1 MDKQENGSGNVR
13 LNDRLGDLS
22 PIEKAWV
29 WIMRENRT
37 RKRIEIRKQTQI
49 GRLKMTFHWRSKK
62 NPMGRFGGGWNWELG
77 FQVGSRTTIV
87 NLLVCSLRF
96 DVVA

>member
-1 MDKQENGSGNVR
+1 MEETDGSGNVR
-13 LNDRLGDLS
+13 LNERLGDLS
-22 PIEKAWV
+22 PIEQDLV

-37 RKRIEIRKQTQI
+37 RKLIEIRKQTQI
-49 GRLKMTFHWRSKK
+49 GRLKMTFRWRSKK
-62 NPMGRFGGGWNWELG
+62 NPMGRFGGGWDWELG